1 MIATA
6 LLNSLWQGALIVAIA
21 AIVNAL
27 VPAHHAASRYLIWLT
42 ALAAL
47 VIVPLSTAFYPQD
60 AYEAMPAVVVRA
72 SAATSA
78 VVTRAADSA
87 SLWLLLAWIL
97 GVSFCVGRLLV
108 SGVRIATMLRASRC
122 ASVFGNDVRISDRV
136 SVPIAAGLLH
146 AVVVLPE
153 GMVEA
158 LQPSDLRSL
167 IEHER
172 AHIARGDVVTNFV
185 QRLIEATLF
194 FNPWVYF
201 IGREL
206 VKEREAACDDRAVLA
221 IGAAEIYAASLAA
234 VAIAGREKNML
245 LTPSALS
252 SKRSL
257 LARVARLL
265 SEKDTVVKANYIPAA
280 ACAAAFAL
288 LTFSLGS
295 KGFAHTQNASSSLP
309 VNCYRSAMVVDA
321 VPPDISKDAFRPNV
335 SAEALVTIDASGH
348 PLKAKIV
355 TPSGSAAIDNATV
368 EAAMHSTYKP
378 KLSDCKAVAGTYLF
392 RVDTGK

>member
-47 VIVPLSTAFYPQD
+47 VVVPLATAFYPQA
-60 AYEAMPAVVVRA
+60 AYDAMPVMVVRA

-87 SLWLLLAWIL
+87 SFWLLLAWLL
-97 GVSFCVGRLLV
+97 GVLFCVSRLSV
-108 SGVRIATMLRASRC
+108 SGVRIVAMLRASRS
-122 ASVFGNDVRISDRV
+122 ASLFGNDVRISDRMP
-136 SVPIAAGLLH
+136 VPIAAGLLR

-153 GMVEA
+153 GMVETLPVA
-158 LQPSDLRSL
+158 DLRSL

-172 AHIARGDVVTNFV
+172 GHIARGDILTNYL
-185 QRLIEATLF
+185 QRLIEALLF
-194 FNPWVYF
+194 FNPWVYL

-206 VKEREAACDDRAVLA
+206 VKERENACDDRAVLA
-221 IGAAEIYAASLAA
+221 TGAAETYAASLAA
-234 VAIAGREKNML
+234 AAIASRQKNLL
-245 LTPSALS
+245 LTPSALGS
-252 SKRSL
+252 RRSL

-265 SEKDTVVKANYIPAA
+265 SEKETVVKANYVPAA
-280 ACAAAFAL
+280 ACAIAFAL

-295 KGFAHTQNASSSLP
+295 KGLAHSQNAASSLP
-309 VNCYRSAMVVDA
+309 ANCYRSAMVIVA
-321 VPPDISKDAFRPNV
+321 APPDIPKDAFRPNV
-335 SAEALVTIDASGH
+335 SAEALVTIDANGH

-355 TPSGSAAIDNATV
+355 TPSGSSAIDNATV

-392 RVDTGK
+392 RVDTGT

>member
-1 MIATA
+1 VIATA

-27 VPAHHAASRYLIWLT
+27 VPAHHAASRYLVWLT

-47 VIVPLSTAFYPQD
+47 VVVPVSTAFAPQD
-60 AYEAMPAVVVRA
+60 AYDAVPAVLVTA

-87 SLWLLLAWIL
+87 SSWLLLPWVL
-97 GVSFCVGRLLV
+97 GVLFFVSRLSV
-108 SGVRIATMLRASRC
+108 SGIRINAMLRASRS
-122 ASVFGNDVRISDRV
+122 ASFFGTDVRISDRM
-136 SVPIAAGLLH
+136 SVPIAAGLLRP
-146 AVVVLPE
+146 VVVLPG
-153 GMVEA
+153 GMVETLPVA
-158 LQPSDLRSL
+158 DLRSL

-172 AHIARGDVVTNFV
+172 AHIARGDVLTNFL
-185 QRLIEATLF
+185 QRLIEAALF
-194 FNPWVYF
+194 FNPWVYL

-221 IGAAEIYAASLAA
+221 TGAAETYAASLAA
-234 VAIAGREKNML
+234 VAIARRERNLL
-245 LTPSALS
+245 LTPSALG

-265 SEKDTVVKANYIPAA
+265 SEKETVVKANYLPAA
-280 ACAAAFAL
+280 ACAIAFAL
-288 LTFSLGS
+288 LTLSLGS
-295 KGFAHTQNASSSLP
+295 KGLAHSQNAASSLP
-309 VNCYRSAMVVDA
+309 ANCYRSAMVI
-321 VPPDISKDAFRPNV
+321 VPATPDIPKDAYRANV
-335 SAEALVTIDASGH
+335 SAEALVTIDADGH

-355 TPSGSAAIDNATV
+355 TPSGSSAIDNATV

-378 KLSDCKAVAGTYLF
+378 KLSDCKAVVGTYLF